1 MSDHTL
7 TLSRRRFLAG
17 TAALGALALAG
28 VRPSFAAGVDWKKHA
43 GTTIEVNLTKN
54 PRGELLRKYQ
64 SEFEALT
71 GIKVN
76 SEATPEQQQR
86 QKAVI
91 ELTSGRPSFDVIHIS
106 FHAQK
111 RQYEKAGWLADL
123 SPFMA
128 DANLTEATLNEGD
141 FAPAGLSYAKDAEG
155 RIRALPFSVD
165 YWIVYWNKELFA
177 AKNIA
182 YPETF
187 EAMLAAAE
195 ALTDKDAGTSGFV
208 ARGMKNANTPVWT
221 SLMLGYGQQAI
232 GPDGAILADNDKGVE
247 AAKLYQALMTK
258 TAPRGVTGFNWA
270 ECQSAFLQ
278 GKVGMWFD
286 GVGFAAPLEN
296 PELSRVV
303 GKVGYGVVPAGPA
316 GRAAPTLG
324 DGIAVAEASANKE
337 AAYLYCQWAVSKE
350 MGARLFQAGAGVPFR
365 TSVIEDVEVRKGV
378 TMPAE
383 WADAVAASAKVSQ
396 IALPVVIPVTE
407 FRDIYGVA
415 LTNLLG
421 GADPAAELKAASEQ
435 FKPILAR
442 SEA

>member
-1 MSDHTL
+1 MPFETL
-7 TLSRRRFLAG
+7 RLSRRRFLAG
-17 TAALGALALAG
+17 TAAAGALALAG
-28 VRPSFAAGVDWKKHA
+28 VRPGFAAAVDWKKHA
-43 GTTIEVNLTKN
+43 GTTIEVNLTRN
-54 PRGELLRKYQ
+54 PRGELLRQ
-64 SEFEALT
+64 HQAEFEALT

-123 SPFMA
+123 SPFLA
-128 DANLTEATLNEGD
+128 DPTLTDASLNEND
-141 FAPAGLSYAKDAEG
+141 FAPAGLSYAKDGDG
-155 RIRALPFSVD
+155 RLRALPFSVD

-177 AKNIA
+177 ARNLA
-182 YPETF
+182 FPETF
-187 EAMLAAAE
+187 EAMVEAAK
-195 ALTDKDAGTSGFV
+195 ALTDGETGTSGFV

-221 SLMLGYGQQAI
+221 SLMLGFGQQAI
-232 GPDGAILADNDKGVE
+232 GENGEILADNEKAVE
-247 AAKLYQALMTK
+247 AARLYQTLMTQ

-278 GKVGMWFD
+278 GRVGMWFD

-303 GKVGYGVVPAGPA
+303 GKVGYSVVPAGPA

-324 DGIAVAEASANKE
+324 DGIAVVEASQKKE
-337 AAYLYCQWAVSKE
+337 AAYLYCQWAISKE
-350 MGARLFQAGAGVPFR
+350 MGARLFQSGAGVPFR
-365 TSVIEDVEVRKGV
+365 TSVIEDPAVREGV

-396 IALPVVIPVTE
+396 IALPVVIPITE
-407 FRDIYGVA
+407 FRDVYGVA
-415 LTNLLG
+415 LTNLLS
-421 GADPAAELKAASEQ
+421 GADPAAELKAATEQ